1 LQSRTKNDIIETIF
15 NKGIKGNVMAYIS
28 NEEINEIRSRANIVD
43 IISGY
48 LQVSSKGKNYVALCP
63 FHNDHSPSLI
73 ISPEKQIFNCFTCRT
88 GGNVFSFV
96 MKYENVSFAE
106 AVSIVAK
113 KVGFNLKND
122 VFVKSENKYSKD
134 YEIYEYAMKYYLNNI
149 NTTDGSKAREYLLK
163 RGINETIIKEFKLGY
178 SGSSKDTFYKL
189 ATNKGWDIETLNK
202 LGLINKVNENVYDT
216 FINRVVIPIENLKGE
231 VVGFTG
237 RIFNGEDNTAKYL
250 NTKETE
256 IFKKSSL
263 LFNYHNAKNYIRDRK
278 SVIVVEGNMDAIK
291 MSAKGFKNVV
301 ALMGVALSNEQIDIL
316 KRLKVPVILMLDN
329 DNAGEDATIKNGES
343 LINSGVDTKVIRLS
357 GAKDPDE
364 YLEKFGIDAMQN
376 NIDKAI
382 KYIDFK
388 IECLKKD
395 KDLSNMEDLITYV
408 KEVINSINGEDDL
421 TKEIILSKISKD
433 YAIDIDILKSN
444 LKTEVKKDA
453 KKEETQEVR
462 DKKLTKYQKASH
474 KVLYYMLMD
483 SKYINL
489 YKNTLGY
496 FKERIERVLASE
508 IVYYES
514 NNGNIDVADFTTT
527 IMGSEDEYEFLQIIL
542 SENGNTSVSDEE
554 FNSCVKAIL
563 DIYKKDEI
571 IKVKGLIASEL
582 DQTKKE
588 ELVKKLID
596 LKRKCE

>member
-1 LQSRTKNDIIETIF
+1 
-15 NKGIKGNVMAYIS
+15 MAYIS

-149 NTTDGSKAREYLLK
+149 NTTDGSKARDYLLK

-178 SGSSKDTFYKL
+178 SGSHKDTFYKL

-216 FINRVVIPIENLKGE
+216 FINRIVIPIENLKGE

-263 LFNYHNAKNYIRDRK
+263 LFNYHNAKNYVRDRK

-329 DNAGEDATIKNGES
+329 DNAGEEATIKNGES
-343 LINSGVDTKVIRLS
+343 LINSGVDTKVVRLS

-453 KKEETQEVR
+453 KKEKVVEVR

-527 IMGSEDEYEFLQIIL
+527 IMESEDEYEFLQIIL

>member
-1 LQSRTKNDIIETIF
+1 
-15 NKGIKGNVMAYIS
+15 MAYIS

-149 NTTDGSKAREYLLK
+149 NTTDGSKARDYLLK

-216 FINRVVIPIENLKGE
+216 FINRIVIPIENLKGE

-329 DNAGEDATIKNGES
+329 DNAGEEATIKNGES
-343 LINSGVDTKVIRLS
+343 LINSGVNTKVVRLS

-444 LKTEVKKDA
+444 LKTEVKKDV
-453 KKEETQEVR
+453 KKEEVVEVR

-474 KVLYYMLMD
+474 KILYYMLMD

>member
-1 LQSRTKNDIIETIF
+1 
-15 NKGIKGNVMAYIS
+15 MAYIS

-178 SGSSKDTFYKL
+178 SGSSKDTFYRL

-343 LINSGVDTKVIRLS
+343 LLNSDVDTKVVRLS

>member
-1 LQSRTKNDIIETIF
+1 
-15 NKGIKGNVMAYIS
+15 MAYIS

-48 LQVSSKGKNYVALCP
+48 LQVSSKGKNFVALCP

-237 RIFNGEDNTAKYL
+237 RIFNGEDNIAKYL

-329 DNAGEDATIKNGES
+329 DNAGEEATIKNGES
-343 LINSGVDTKVIRLS
+343 LINSGVDTKVVRLS

-433 YAIDIDILKSN
+433 YAIDIDVLKSN
-444 LKTEVKKDA
+444 LKTEVKKDV
-453 KKEETQEVR
+453 KKEEVVDVR

-474 KVLYYMLMD
+474 KVLYYMLMN

>member
-1 LQSRTKNDIIETIF
+1 
-15 NKGIKGNVMAYIS
+15 MAYIS

-189 ATNKGWDIETLNK
+189 ATNKGWDTETLNK

-329 DNAGEDATIKNGES
+329 DNAGEEATIKNGES
-343 LINSGVDTKVIRLS
+343 LINSDVDTKVVRLS

-444 LKTEVKKDA
+444 LKTEVKKDV
-453 KKEETQEVR
+453 KKEEVVEVR

>member
-1 LQSRTKNDIIETIF
+1 
-15 NKGIKGNVMAYIS
+15 MAYIS

-113 KVGFNLKND
+113 KVGFNLKNN

-149 NTTDGSKAREYLLK
+149 NTTDGSKARDYLLK

-329 DNAGEDATIKNGES
+329 DNAGEEATIKNGES
-343 LINSGVDTKVIRLS
+343 LINSGVDTKVVRLS

-453 KKEETQEVR
+453 KKEEVVEVR

-527 IMGSEDEYEFLQIIL
+527 IMASEDEYEFLQIIL

>member
-1 LQSRTKNDIIETIF
+1 
-15 NKGIKGNVMAYIS
+15 MAYIS

-316 KRLKVPVILMLDN
+316 KRLKVPVMLMLDN
-329 DNAGEDATIKNGES
+329 DNAGEEATIKNGES
-343 LINSGVDTKVIRLS
+343 LINSGVDTKVVRLS

>member
-1 LQSRTKNDIIETIF
+1 
-15 NKGIKGNVMAYIS
+15 MAYIS

-48 LQVSSKGKNYVALCP
+48 LQVSSKGKNFVALCP

-134 YEIYEYAMKYYLNNI
+134 YEIYEYAMKFYLNNI
-149 NTTDGSKAREYLLK
+149 NTADGSKAREYLLK

-216 FINRVVIPIENLKGE
+216 FINRIVIPIENLKGE

-316 KRLKVPVILMLDN
+316 KRLKVPVMLMLDN
-329 DNAGEDATIKNGES
+329 DNAGEEATIKNGES

>member
-1 LQSRTKNDIIETIF
+1 
-15 NKGIKGNVMAYIS
+15 MAYIS

-48 LQVSSKGKNYVALCP
+48 LQVSSKGKNFVALCP

-96 MKYENVSFAE
+96 MKYENVFFAE

-149 NTTDGSKAREYLLK
+149 NTTDGSKARDYLLK

-329 DNAGEDATIKNGES
+329 DNAGEEATIKNGES
-343 LINSGVDTKVIRLS
+343 LINSGVDTKVVRLS

>member
-1 LQSRTKNDIIETIF
+1 
-15 NKGIKGNVMAYIS
+15 MAYIS
-28 NEEINEIRSRANIVD
+28 NGEINEIRSRANIVD

-329 DNAGEDATIKNGES
+329 DNAGEEATIKNGES
-343 LINSGVDTKVIRLS
+343 LINSGVDTKVVRLS

-453 KKEETQEVR
+453 KKEEVVEVR

-514 NNGNIDVADFTTT
+514 NNGNIDVADFTTM

>member
-1 LQSRTKNDIIETIF
+1 
-15 NKGIKGNVMAYIS
+15 MAYIS

-189 ATNKGWDIETLNK
+189 ATNKGWDTETLNK

-343 LINSGVDTKVIRLS
+343 LINSGVDTKVVRLS

>member
-1 LQSRTKNDIIETIF
+1 
-15 NKGIKGNVMAYIS
+15 MAYIS

-113 KVGFNLKND
+113 KVGFNLKNN

-149 NTTDGSKAREYLLK
+149 NTTDGSKARDYLLK

>member
-1 LQSRTKNDIIETIF
+1 
-15 NKGIKGNVMAYIS
+15 MAYIS

-134 YEIYEYAMKYYLNNI
+134 YEIYEYAMKFYLNNI
-149 NTTDGSKAREYLLK
+149 NTADGSKAREYLLK

-343 LINSGVDTKVIRLS
+343 LINSGVDTKVVRLS

-433 YAIDIDILKSN
+433 YAIDIDVLKSN
-444 LKTEVKKDA
+444 LKTEVKKA
-453 KKEETQEVR
+453 VKKEETQEVR

>member
-1 LQSRTKNDIIETIF
+1 
-15 NKGIKGNVMAYIS
+15 MAYIS

-329 DNAGEDATIKNGES
+329 DNAGEEATIKNGES
-343 LINSGVDTKVIRLS
+343 LINSGVDTKVVRLS

-444 LKTEVKKDA
+444 LKTEVKKDV

-514 NNGNIDVADFTTT
+514 NNGNIDVADFTTM

-571 IKVKGLIASEL
+571 IKVKRLIASEL

>member
-1 LQSRTKNDIIETIF
+1 
-15 NKGIKGNVMAYIS
+15 MAYIS

-329 DNAGEDATIKNGES
+329 DNAGEEATIKNGES

>member
-1 LQSRTKNDIIETIF
+1 
-15 NKGIKGNVMAYIS
+15 MAYIS

-149 NTTDGSKAREYLLK
+149 NTTDGSKARDYLLK

-329 DNAGEDATIKNGES
+329 DNAGEEATIKNGES

>member
-1 LQSRTKNDIIETIF
+1 
-15 NKGIKGNVMAYIS
+15 MAYIS

-189 ATNKGWDIETLNK
+189 ATNKGWDTETLNK

-301 ALMGVALSNEQIDIL
+301 ALMGVALSKEQIDIL

-329 DNAGEDATIKNGES
+329 DNAGEEATIKNGES
-343 LINSGVDTKVIRLS
+343 LINSGVDTKVVRLS

-444 LKTEVKKDA
+444 LKTEVKKDV

>member
-1 LQSRTKNDIIETIF
+1 
-15 NKGIKGNVMAYIS
+15 MAYIS
-28 NEEINEIRSRANIVD
+28 NEEINEIRSRTNIVD

-48 LQVSSKGKNYVALCP
+48 LQVSQKGKNYVALCP
-63 FHNDHSPSLI
+63 FHSDHSPSLI

-88 GGNVFSFV
+88 GGNVFSFI
-96 MKYENVSFAE
+96 MKYENVSFVE
-106 AVSIVAK
+106 ALNIVAK
-113 KVGFNLKND
+113 KIGYNLKNYNYETNTD
-122 VFVKSENKYSKD
+122 NKYSKD
-134 YEIYEYAMKYYLNNI
+134 YEIYDYAMKYYLNNI
-149 NTTDGSKAREYLLK
+149 NTIDGTKAREYLLK
-163 RGINETIIKEFKLGY
+163 RGITEDIIKEFKLGY
-178 SGSSKDTFYKL
+178 SGASKDTFYQL
-189 ATNKGWDIETLNK
+189 AIKKGWNIDTLDK
-202 LGLINKVNENVYDT
+202 LGLINKVNENIYDT
-216 FINRVVIPIENLKGE
+216 FINRIVIPIENLKGE

-237 RIFNGEDNTAKYL
+237 RIFNGENNTAKYL

-263 LFNYHNAKNYIRDRK
+263 LFNYHNAKNYIRDNK
-278 SVIVVEGNMDAIK
+278 CTIVVEGNMDAIK
-291 MSAKGFKNVV
+291 MSAKGFKNVI

-316 KRLKVPVILMLDN
+316 KRLRVPIILMLDN
-329 DNAGEDATIKNGES
+329 DSAGEDATVKNGET
-343 LINSGVDTKVIRLS
+343 LINHGIDTKVIRLS

-364 YLEKFGIDAMQN
+364 YLEKFGIEAMQN
-376 NIDKAI
+376 NINNAI

-388 IECLKKD
+388 IEFLKRNKN
-395 KDLSNMEDLITYV
+395 LSNMEDLITYV
-408 KEVINSINGEDDL
+408 KEVINSINNQDDL

-433 YAIDIDILKSN
+433 YAIDIDVLKTN
-444 LKTEVKKDA
+444 LKEAPKKIERVSENENL
-453 KKEETQEVR
+453 KKV
-462 DKKLTKYQKASH
+462 KLTKYQKASH

-483 SKYINL
+483 NKYINM

-496 FKERIERVLASE
+496 FKERMERVLASE
-508 IVYYES
+508 IVYYARSE
-514 NNGNIDVADFTTT
+514 NIDVADFTT
-527 IMGSEDEYEFLQIIL
+527 ILIAKEDEYEFLQQIL
-542 SENGNTSVSDEE
+542 SENGNTSISDDE

>member
-1 LQSRTKNDIIETIF
+1 
-15 NKGIKGNVMAYIS
+15 MAYIS

-301 ALMGVALSNEQIDIL
+301 ALMGVALSKEQIDIL

-329 DNAGEDATIKNGES
+329 DNAGEEATIKNGES
-343 LINSGVDTKVIRLS
+343 LINSGVDTKVVRLS

>member
-1 LQSRTKNDIIETIF
+1 
-15 NKGIKGNVMAYIS
+15 MAYIS

-301 ALMGVALSNEQIDIL
+301 ALMGVALSKEQIDIL

-329 DNAGEDATIKNGES
+329 DNAGEEATIKNGES
-343 LINSGVDTKVIRLS
+343 LINSGVDTKVVRLS

-444 LKTEVKKDA
+444 LKTEVKKDV
-453 KKEETQEVR
+453 KKEEVVEVR

>member
-1 LQSRTKNDIIETIF
+1 
-15 NKGIKGNVMAYIS
+15 MAYIS

-113 KVGFNLKND
+113 KVGFNLKKD

-453 KKEETQEVR
+453 KKEETQEVM

>member
-1 LQSRTKNDIIETIF
+1 
-15 NKGIKGNVMAYIS
+15 MAYIS

-149 NTTDGSKAREYLLK
+149 NTTDGSKARDYLLK

-343 LINSGVDTKVIRLS
+343 LINSGVDTKVVRLS

-527 IMGSEDEYEFLQIIL
+527 IMESEDEYEFLQIIL

>member
-1 LQSRTKNDIIETIF
+1 
-15 NKGIKGNVMAYIS
+15 MAYIS

-343 LINSGVDTKVIRLS
+343 LINSGVDTKVVRLS

-444 LKTEVKKDA
+444 LKTEVKKDV
-453 KKEETQEVR
+453 KKEEAQEVR

>member
-1 LQSRTKNDIIETIF
+1 
-15 NKGIKGNVMAYIS
+15 MAYIS

-134 YEIYEYAMKYYLNNI
+134 YEIYEYTMKYYLNNI

-178 SGSSKDTFYKL
+178 SGSSKDTFYRL

-301 ALMGVALSNEQIDIL
+301 ALMGVALSKEQIDIL

-329 DNAGEDATIKNGES
+329 DNAGEEATIKNGES
-343 LINSGVDTKVIRLS
+343 LINSDVDTKVVRLS

-408 KEVINSINGEDDL
+408 KEVINSINSEDDL

-453 KKEETQEVR
+453 KKEEVVEVR

>member
-1 LQSRTKNDIIETIF
+1 
-15 NKGIKGNVMAYIS
+15 MAYIS

-189 ATNKGWDIETLNK
+189 ATNKGWDTETLNK

-343 LINSGVDTKVIRLS
+343 LINSGVDTKVVRLS

-444 LKTEVKKDA
+444 LKTEVKKDV

>member
-1 LQSRTKNDIIETIF
+1 
-15 NKGIKGNVMAYIS
+15 MAYIS

-301 ALMGVALSNEQIDIL
+301 ALMGVALSKEQIDIL

-329 DNAGEDATIKNGES
+329 DNAGEEATIKNGES
-343 LINSGVDTKVIRLS
+343 LINSDVDTKVVRLS

>member
-1 LQSRTKNDIIETIF
+1 
-15 NKGIKGNVMAYIS
+15 MAYIS

-301 ALMGVALSNEQIDIL
+301 ALMGVALSKEQIDIL

-329 DNAGEDATIKNGES
+329 DNAGEEATIKNGEF
-343 LINSGVDTKVIRLS
+343 LINSGVDTKVVRLS

-408 KEVINSINGEDDL
+408 KEVINSINGEDDF

>member
-1 LQSRTKNDIIETIF
+1 
-15 NKGIKGNVMAYIS
+15 MAYIS

>member
-1 LQSRTKNDIIETIF
+1 
-15 NKGIKGNVMAYIS
+15 MAYIS

-483 SKYINL
+483 SKYTNL

>member
-1 LQSRTKNDIIETIF
+1 
-15 NKGIKGNVMAYIS
+15 MAYIS

-301 ALMGVALSNEQIDIL
+301 ALMGVALSKEQIDIL

-329 DNAGEDATIKNGES
+329 DNAGEEATIKNGES
-343 LINSGVDTKVIRLS
+343 LINSGVDTKVVRLS

-376 NIDKAI
+376 NIDKGI

-444 LKTEVKKDA
+444 LKTEVKKDV

-588 ELVKKLID
+588 ELIKKLID

>member
-1 LQSRTKNDIIETIF
+1 
-15 NKGIKGNVMAYIS
+15 MAYIS

-149 NTTDGSKAREYLLK
+149 NTTDGSKARDYLLK

-329 DNAGEDATIKNGES
+329 DNAGEEATIKNGEF
-343 LINSGVDTKVIRLS
+343 LINSGVDTKVVRLS

-388 IECLKKD
+388 IECLKKN

-444 LKTEVKKDA
+444 LKTEVKKDV
-453 KKEETQEVR
+453 KKEEVVEVR

>member
-1 LQSRTKNDIIETIF
+1 
-15 NKGIKGNVMAYIS
+15 MAYIS

-444 LKTEVKKDA
+444 LKTEVKKDV
-453 KKEETQEVR
+453 KKEEVVEVR

-527 IMGSEDEYEFLQIIL
+527 IMASEDEYEFLQIIL

>member
-1 LQSRTKNDIIETIF
+1 
-15 NKGIKGNVMAYIS
+15 MAYIS

-149 NTTDGSKAREYLLK
+149 NTTDGSKARDYLLK

-301 ALMGVALSNEQIDIL
+301 ALMGVALSNEQINIL

-343 LINSGVDTKVIRLS
+343 LINSGVDTKVVRLS

>member
-1 LQSRTKNDIIETIF
+1 
-15 NKGIKGNVMAYIS
+15 MAYIS

-189 ATNKGWDIETLNK
+189 ATNKGWDTETLNK

-301 ALMGVALSNEQIDIL
+301 ALMGVALSKEQIDIL

-329 DNAGEDATIKNGES
+329 DNAGEEATIKNGES
-343 LINSGVDTKVIRLS
+343 LINSGVDTKVVRLS

-444 LKTEVKKDA
+444 LKTEVKKDV

-527 IMGSEDEYEFLQIIL
+527 IMASEDEYEFLQIIL

>member
-1 LQSRTKNDIIETIF
+1 
-15 NKGIKGNVMAYIS
+15 MAYIS

-329 DNAGEDATIKNGES
+329 DNAGEEATIKNGES
-343 LINSGVDTKVIRLS
+343 LINSGVDTKVVRLS

-444 LKTEVKKDA
+444 LKTEVKKDV

>member
-1 LQSRTKNDIIETIF
+1 
-15 NKGIKGNVMAYIS
+15 MAYIS

-149 NTTDGSKAREYLLK
+149 NTTDGSKARDYLLK

-343 LINSGVDTKVIRLS
+343 LINSGVDTKVVRLS

-508 IVYYES
+508 IIYYES

>member
-1 LQSRTKNDIIETIF
+1 
-15 NKGIKGNVMAYIS
+15 MAYIS

-149 NTTDGSKAREYLLK
+149 NTTDGSKARDYLLK

-263 LFNYHNAKNYIRDRK
+263 LFNYHNAKNYIRDKK

-343 LINSGVDTKVIRLS
+343 LINSGVDTKVVRLS

-388 IECLKKD
+388 IECLKKN

-453 KKEETQEVR
+453 KKEEVVEVR
-462 DKKLTKYQKASH
+462 DKKITKYQKASH

>member
-1 LQSRTKNDIIETIF
+1 
-15 NKGIKGNVMAYIS
+15 MAYIS

-444 LKTEVKKDA
+444 LKTEVKKDV